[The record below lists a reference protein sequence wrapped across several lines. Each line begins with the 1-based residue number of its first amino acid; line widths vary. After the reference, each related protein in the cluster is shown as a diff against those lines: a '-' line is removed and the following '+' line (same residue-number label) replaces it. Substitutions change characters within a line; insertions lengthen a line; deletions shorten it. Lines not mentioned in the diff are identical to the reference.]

1 MSSNVGSFVEGI
13 ANYLP
18 SGTNFD
24 WAPGSGQP
32 LSNSPGIFTETI
44 NVIYPNGQVDPV
56 NVLFKVKP
64 TTPSIDTLSTKYK
77 ADLSGQ
83 SIKVNNV
90 PNNAHVK
97 LYTEDGREISNT
109 TMTRNRDGSVSI
121 TIPGVLPLG
130 NIKAKSIITVD
141 HVTITEQNNSGSVV
155 NSTRSESIESD
166 LSASSPVTKQLE
178 AVDGGLKFVKGD
190 NIDLNNPRT
199 YINSNSDIIR
209 VEWEQ
214 NANQWKNTIGT
225 TTKRAIVTLKN
236 GETRTVSIPV
246 TIYAPATAKAPQRD
260 VAGHA
265 LTYGDDAANYVTFED
280 NYMNGA
286 TVTWKNNNAPNNNI
300 AGIQNLTAEVRYN
313 GINNVYQVPV
323 KVYEYKYKFK
333 NQSIVRS

>member
-1 MSSNVGSFVEGI
+1 M
-13 ANYLP
+13 
-18 SGTNFD
+18 GTWF
-24 WAPGSGQP
+24 GRP
-32 LSNSPGIFTETI
+32 LSNSPGVFTETI

-64 TTPSIDTLSTKYK
+64 TTPSIDALSTKYK

-90 PNNAHVK
+90 PHNAQVK
-97 LYTEDGREISNT
+97 LYTEDGREMSNT

-199 YINSNSDIIR
+199 YIKSNSDIIR

-225 TTKRAIVTLKN
+225 TTKRAIVTLSN

-260 VAGHA
+260 VVGHA
-265 LTYGDDAANYVTFED
+265 LTYGDDAANYVTFEN

-286 TVTWKNNNAPNNNI
+286 TVTWKNNNAPSNNI
-300 AGIQNLTAEVRYN
+300 AGVQSLTAEVRYN
-313 GINNVYQVPV
+313 GINNVYNVPV
-323 KVYEYKYKFK
+323 KVYEYQYKFK
-333 NQSIVRS
+333 NQSIVRL

>member
-1 MSSNVGSFVEGI
+1 MTITYADNSRTSITVPVKHVIPNIRGIELFTVQGQPFPSGKGTNNNDFFVINKDQPLTDATVTLIGNGPDINSTTVGVPQILRANILFDGETTPIEKEAHYRVVKAKPKRVYQTTINGNFLSANEGSSSNVGAFVEGI

-24 WAPGSGQP
+24 WAPGSGRP
-32 LSNSPGIFTETI
+32 LSNSPGVFTETI

-64 TTPSIDTLSTKYK
+64 TTPSIDALSTKYK

-90 PNNAHVK
+90 PHNAQVK
-97 LYTEDGREISNT
+97 LYTEDGREMSNT

-178 AVDGGLKFVKGD
+178 AVDGGLKFVKG
-190 NIDLNNPRT
+190 
-199 YINSNSDIIR
+199 
-209 VEWEQ
+209 
-214 NANQWKNTIGT
+214 T
-225 TTKRAIVTLKN
+225 TLI
-236 GETRTVSIPV
+236 
-246 TIYAPATAKAPQRD
+246 
-260 VAGHA
+260 
-265 LTYGDDAANYVTFED
+265 
-280 NYMNGA
+280 
-286 TVTWKNNNAPNNNI
+286 
-300 AGIQNLTAEVRYN
+300 
-313 GINNVYQVPV
+313 
-323 KVYEYKYKFK
+323 
-333 NQSIVRS
+333 

>member
-1 MSSNVGSFVEGI
+1 M
-13 ANYLP
+13 
-18 SGTNFD
+18 
-24 WAPGSGQP
+24 
-32 LSNSPGIFTETI
+32 
-44 NVIYPNGQVDPV
+44 IYPNGQVDPV

-64 TTPSIDTLSTKYK
+64 TTPSIDALSTKYK

-90 PNNAHVK
+90 PHNAQVK
-97 LYTEDGREISNT
+97 LYTEDGREMSNT

-199 YINSNSDIIR
+199 YIKSNSDIIR

-214 NANQWKNTIGT
+214 NANQWKTQL
-225 TTKRAIVTLKN
+225 VL
-236 GETRTVSIPV
+236 
-246 TIYAPATAKAPQRD
+246 Q
-260 VAGHA
+260 
-265 LTYGDDAANYVTFED
+265 L
-280 NYMNGA
+280 
-286 TVTWKNNNAPNNNI
+286 NAP
-300 AGIQNLTAEVRYN
+300 L
-313 GINNVYQVPV
+313 
-323 KVYEYKYKFK
+323 
-333 NQSIVRS
+333 SH